1 MPCLRFAP
9 ARWTYRFALAV
20 CPERETM
27 NLRARNVNLSFVD
40 WRLLFHRRQQLV
52 KTVLGVAEK
61 HNALLVV
68 IQLIVHTGET
78 GTYDEL
84 ENYDG
89 YRTDHFMYSHAIV
102 RSTEDDPGG

>member
-52 KTVLGVAEK
+52 QTVLGVAEK
-61 HNALLVV
+61 HHALLVV
-68 IQLIVHTGET
+68 IQFIVHAGET
-78 GTYDEL
+78 GTHAAL
-84 ENYDG
+84 ENNDG
-89 YRTDHFMYSHAIV
+89 FGSVHFKDWHAVERTAAV
-102 RSTEDDPGG
+102 V